1 MAPKKNQNPEP
12 KEKPAKKQR
21 VEPAAAAPSSAPAEV
36 DTMNAK
42 HLLKVADDLCV
53 IRSCSVFKHIES
65 LVDRVTHLVCP
76 SNDSNPT
83 SL

>member
-1 MAPKKNQNPEP
+1 MAPKKEKPEA
-12 KEKPAKKQR
+12 KEKPAKKPR

-42 HLLKVADDLCV
+42 HLLKVTDDLCV
-53 IRSCSVFKHIES
+53 IRACSVFKNIES
-65 LVDRVTHLVCP
+65 LVDRVTNFVCP

-83 SL
+83 